1 MRLVILSGPSG
12 AGKSTTIKV
21 LEDINFFCVDNLPV
35 ALLPKFL
42 DLCRSSSGEIT
53 KVATVVDIRE
63 RAFLKDFPVVFR
75 EVKDAGH
82 DVELVYLEATDD
94 AILRRFS
101 ETRRRHP
108 LEEGSPL
115 EGIRLE
121 RKILADVKAMANKVI
136 DTSNYNVHQ
145 LKEVIRD
152 YFSGPTQPGK
162 MTLHLVSFSYRYGI
176 PTDADIVI
184 DVRFLPNP
192 YFVEELK
199 GLDGRDDRV
208 KGFILDKEETMGF
221 IERFSQFLKYL
232 IPLYRKEGKAY
243 LTIAIGCTGGKHRS
257 PSIIEVLADSIDTDI
272 CTVKKRHRDID
283 KP

>member
-12 AGKSTTIKV
+12 AGKSTAIKV
-21 LEDINFFCVDNLPV
+21 MEDMNFFCVDNLPV

-42 DLCRSSSGEIT
+42 DLCRSSSGEII

-63 RAFLKDFPVVFR
+63 RGFLKDFPIVFR
-75 EVKDAGH
+75 DVKDAGH

-121 RKILADVKAMANKVI
+121 RKLLADVKAMANKVI

-152 YFSGPTQPGK
+152 YFSDTTQLGK
-162 MTLHLVSFSYRYGI
+162 MTVHLVSFSYRYGI
-176 PTDADIVI
+176 PTDADLVI

-192 YFVEELK
+192 YFVEGLK

-208 KGFILDKEETMGF
+208 KGFVLDKEETLGF
-221 IERFSQFLKYL
+221 IERFSQFLNYL
-232 IPLYRKEGKAY
+232 IPFYRKEGKVY

-257 PSIIEVLADSIDTDI
+257 PSIVEILADNIDTGI